1 MNIGLHLD
9 DPQGWNGYAYGR
21 NNPLKYVDPDGND
34 YRVCQVDE
42 NGKEFNCGV
51 VQSNDKNNTEPF
63 EQYAQ
68 SQGWYTQGSTLYDST
83 ETKSA
88 LPLGSMVPRKELMQ
102 RLPNS

>member
-1 MNIGLHLD
+1 MDMHMEETIPCSTSIRMGTTTESAR
-9 DPQGWNGYAYGR
+9 WTKTAR
-21 NNPLKYVDPDGND
+21 SSIAS
-34 YRVCQVDE
+34 
-42 NGKEFNCGV
+42 V